1 MKLFKQIVLWVLI
14 INFTLLGL
22 LFLVMLSE
30 NLPNLK
36 ANQMFVL
43 TFVSGVLLTAA
54 WCLNRCR
61 KELQ

>member
-1 MKLFKQIVLWVLI
+1 MKLFKQILLWVFI
-14 INFTLLGL
+14 IKFTLLGL
-22 LFLVMLSE
+22 IFLIMLSE

-36 ANQMFVL
+36 VTQIVVL

>member
-1 MKLFKQIVLWVLI
+1 MKLFKQILLWVFI
-14 INFTLLGL
+14 IKFTLLGL
-22 LFLVMLSE
+22 IFLVMLSE

-36 ANQMFVL
+36 ATQMVVL

-54 WCLNRCR
+54 WYLNRCR